1 MLQPSLNWLS
11 RNGNAGLV
19 RQGLRGVEK
28 ETLRVTPDGELAQSP
43 HPAELGSALTHPF
56 LTTDY
61 SEALLEFVT
70 PPYRSNAAMLSFLSH
85 LHGAVHRALENELL
99 WPASMPCIVDAD
111 RMPIAHYGPSN
122 EGMLRTVYRRGLGH
136 RYGRAMQAIAGAH
149 FNYSPPADFWPAYRD
164 WRESSEPLQQFR
176 SAEFMGL
183 VRNYRRCAWLVIYL
197 FGESPAFCK
206 SFRPEGHALLS
217 ELDAGT
223 WFAPHATSLR
233 MSDMGYRNKYQAR
246 LQVSA
251 NSLGEYVGGLR
262 SALTSV
268 DPHYERIGVRVDGK
282 YRQLNANVL
291 QLENEYYSSV
301 RPKPAAGSGR
311 AAAALERYGVEYVE
325 IRSLDLNIGEPL
337 GMSESQMRFLEALL
351 LYCLLADSPPIEP
364 SEQREIDAT
373 ELAIAREGR
382 TPGLRTTRLGRET
395 PVVDWALELVEGIAQ
410 VAELLD
416 DGDRTYSA
424 AVQSCRDAVR
434 DPELTPSARLLADL
448 RATGVSF
455 FQYALQCA
463 QRQREHFLALPLDS
477 DTAQH
482 LADSASRSATEAR
495 ALENES
501 SESFDEFRRRYFD
514 KV

>member
-1 MLQPSLNWLS
+1 MLQSSLNWLS
-11 RNGNAGLV
+11 RNGNARLV

-28 ETLRVTPDGELAQSP
+28 ESLRVTPDGELAQTP
-43 HPAELGSALTHPF
+43 HPAALGSALTHPY

-70 PPYRSNAAMLSFLSH
+70 PPYPSNGAMLGFLSD
-85 LHGAVHRALENELL
+85 LHGAVHRALDGELL
-99 WPASMPCIVDAD
+99 WPASMPCIVNAD

-122 EGMLRTVYRRGLGH
+122 AGMLRTVYRRGLGH

-164 WRESSEPLQQFR
+164 RRDSSEPLQQFK

-246 LQVSA
+246 LQISA

-268 DPHYERIGVRVDGK
+268 DPHYERIGVTVDGEF
-282 YRQLNANVL
+282 RQLNANVL
-291 QLENEYYSSV
+291 QLENEYYSAV
-301 RPKPAAGSGR
+301 RPKPAPGSGR
-311 AAAALERYGVEYVE
+311 AVAALERNGVEYVE
-325 IRSLDLNIGEPL
+325 IRSLDLDIGEPL
-337 GMSESQMRFLEALL
+337 GMSDSQMRFLEALL
-351 LYCLLADSPPIEP
+351 LYCLLAESPPIAQ
-364 SEQREIDAT
+364 SEQQEIDAT

-382 TPGLRTTRLGRET
+382 KPGLAITRLGRQT
-395 PVVDWALELVEGIAQ
+395 RVADRALGLVDG
-410 VAELLD
+410 VAAVAALLD
-416 DGDRTYSA
+416 DGDRAHSA
-424 AVQSCRDAVR
+424 AVQSCRDAVC
-434 DPELTPSARLLADL
+434 DPDLTPSARLLAEL
-448 RATGVSF
+448 RTEGASF
-455 FQYALQCA
+455 FEYTLELAR
-463 QRQREHFLALPLDS
+463 RQRDHFMALPFAS
-477 DTAQH
+477 SRAQH
-482 LADSASRSATEAR
+482 LADTASRSTAEAR
-495 ALENES
+495 AREEADT
-501 SESFDEFRRRYFD
+501 EPFDDYRRRYIGQ
-514 KV
+514 V

>member
-1 MLQPSLNWLS
+1 MLQSSLNWLS
-11 RNGNAGLV
+11 RNGNARLI

-28 ETLRVTPDGELAQSP
+28 ESLRVTPEGELAQSP
-43 HPAELGSALTHPF
+43 HPAPLGSALTHPY

-70 PPYRSNAAMLSFLSH
+70 PPYPANGAMLSFLSD
-85 LHGAVHRALENELL
+85 LHGSVHRALDGELL

-111 RMPIAHYGPSN
+111 RMPIARYGPSN
-122 EGMLRTVYRRGLGH
+122 AGMLRTVYRRGLGH

-164 WRESSEPLQQFR
+164 WRESNEPPQQFR
-176 SAEFMGL
+176 SAELMGL

-233 MSDMGYRNKYQAR
+233 MSDMGYLNKYQAR

-251 NSLGEYVGGLR
+251 NSLGEYVADLR
-262 SALTSV
+262 SALTTV
-268 DPHYERIGVRVDGK
+268 DPHYERIGVNVDGEF
-282 YRQLNANVL
+282 RQLNANVL

-311 AAAALERYGVEYVE
+311 AAAALDRNGVEYVE
-325 IRSLDLNIGEPL
+325 IRSLDLKIGEPL
-337 GMSESQMRFLEALL
+337 GMSEQQACFLEALL
-351 LYCLLADSPPIEP
+351 LYCLLAESPPIAQ
-364 SEQREIDAT
+364 SEQHEIDAA

-382 TPGLRTTRLGRET
+382 KPGLTTTRLGRET
-395 PVVDWALELVEGIAQ
+395 HVADRALELVDE
-410 VAELLD
+410 VAAVAALLD
-416 DGDRTYSA
+416 GEDRAYSDA
-424 AVQSCRDAVR
+424 MQSCRDAVR
-434 DPELTPSARLLADL
+434 DPELTPSARLLATL
-448 RATGVSF
+448 RASGASF
-455 FQYALQCA
+455 FAHALDRA
-463 QRQREHFLALPLDS
+463 QRQREHFLALPLES
-477 DTAQH
+477 SRARH
-482 LADSASRSATEAR
+482 LADAASRSTVDAR
-495 ALENES
+495 ALEVES
-501 SESFDEFRRRYFD
+501 TEPFDEFRRRYFAQD
-514 KV
+514 